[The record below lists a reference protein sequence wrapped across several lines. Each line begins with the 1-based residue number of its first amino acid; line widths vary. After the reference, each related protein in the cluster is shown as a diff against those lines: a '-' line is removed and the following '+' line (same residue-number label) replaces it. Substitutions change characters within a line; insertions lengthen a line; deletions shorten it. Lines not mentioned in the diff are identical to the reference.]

1 MKKVKE
7 NMSENPSENPIPYPK
22 LKYLSGSAFLANLTA
37 LEKNSFGVKLESKS
51 LELASNS

>member
-7 NMSENPSENPIPYPK
+7 NMSENPSENPIPYPE

-51 LELASNS
+51 LELASDS